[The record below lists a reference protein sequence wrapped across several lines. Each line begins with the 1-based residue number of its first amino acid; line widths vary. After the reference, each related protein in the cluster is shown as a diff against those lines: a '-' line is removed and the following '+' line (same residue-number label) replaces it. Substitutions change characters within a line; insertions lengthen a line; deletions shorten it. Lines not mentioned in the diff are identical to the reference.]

1 MDLNHVLR
9 KFFKEMQVLKIEVA
23 VVYLQ
28 GNKSYDAIYGINL
41 LHFCFRQGAQGVTM
55 SVRSSG
61 PSLSRALI
69 LYLLATDS
77 SG

>member
-9 KFFKEMQVLKIEVA
+9 KFFKEMQVLKVEVA

-41 LHFCFRQGAQGVTM
+41 LHFFEGFPKSKIKIHKRDGK
-55 SVRSSG
+55 
-61 PSLSRALI
+61 
-69 LYLLATDS
+69 
-77 SG
+77 